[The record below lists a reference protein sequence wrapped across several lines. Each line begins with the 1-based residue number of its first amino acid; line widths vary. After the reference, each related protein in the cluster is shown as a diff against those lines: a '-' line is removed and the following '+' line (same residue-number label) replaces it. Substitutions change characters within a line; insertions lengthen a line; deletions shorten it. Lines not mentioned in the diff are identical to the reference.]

1 MIDSDTKSYDFPWS
15 TVGSLIGLLMLGL
28 VDNQILSPIIPDVAS
43 SLAVSVARV
52 GLTVS
57 GYALAAAAAGLVVA
71 PISDRGARRPFL
83 AVAAVTFTFASL
95 ASFFAGTFWVFA
107 GARVVAGAA
116 AGVISALVVAS
127 IADRV
132 PYERR
137 GRVMVWVAAA
147 YVAAPI
153 LGAAVGS
160 VIVGLWGW
168 RALYLLFAGAA
179 AALAFLVWR
188 FYTDL
193 PSSDKDRDRRLRAS
207 QMLLNYWG
215 FLRSRNT
222 AAGALSAFF
231 VSGGLTAFM
240 TYLGAYLSGEF
251 GFETRTVFLIFMLS
265 GGAAL
270 LGALAA
276 GGLSDRVG
284 KRPVALWGSLA
295 LAVFVV
301 LVPELGGGLT
311 LYAGLALTGL
321 AAASRMAPLQA
332 LVTGLVSRE
341 ARGAY
346 VALRNTLSQL
356 GIAVAAAVG
365 ATLFTVRGYGAVC
378 VLAASFSVIA
388 AVLLLWVEE
397 PGA

>member
-1 MIDSDTKSYDFPWS
+1 LIDSNTKSNDFPWS
-15 TVGSLIGLLMLGL
+15 TIGSLIGLLMLGL
-28 VDNQILSPIIPDVAS
+28 VDNQILSPIIPDVAA
-43 SLAVSVARV
+43 SLAVGVGRI

-71 PISDRGARRPFL
+71 PLSDRGARRPFL
-83 AVAAVTFTFASL
+83 TLAAVTFTLASL
-95 ASFFAGTFWVFA
+95 ASFFAESFGVFA
-107 GARVVAGAA
+107 GARVVAGSA

-132 PYERR
+132 PYDRR

-153 LGAAVGS
+153 LGAAAGS
-160 VIVGLWGW
+160 VIVGVWGW

-179 AALAFLVWR
+179 LALAFLVWR
-188 FYTDL
+188 SYIE
-193 PSSDKDRDRRLRAS
+193 SSSAGKDAAPRPRAS
-207 QMLLNYWG
+207 QMLLSYWG
-215 FLRSRNT
+215 FLRGRST

-251 GFETRTVFLIFMLS
+251 GFETRAVFLIFMLS

-295 LAVFVV
+295 LAVFVL
-301 LVPELGGGLT
+301 LVPQLGAGIA
-311 LYAGLALTGL
+311 LYAGLALTGI

-356 GIAVAAAVG
+356 GIAAAAAIG
-365 ATLFTVRGYGAVC
+365 ATLFMVSGYGAVC
-378 VLAASFSVIA
+378 VLAASFSVMA
-388 AVLLLWVEE
+388 AVLLMWVEE
-397 PGA
+397 PRA

>member
-1 MIDSDTKSYDFPWS
+1 MIESDTKSYDFPWS
-15 TVGSLIGLLMLGL
+15 AVGSLIGLLTLGL

-43 SLAVSVARV
+43 SLAVSVGRV

-71 PISDRGARRPFL
+71 PLSDRGARRPFL
-83 AVAAVTFTFASL
+83 AVAAVTFTLASL

-160 VIVGLWGW
+160 VIVGFWGW

-188 FYTDL
+188 SYTDS
-193 PSSDKDRDRRLRAS
+193 PSSGKDRRLRAS

-240 TYLGAYLSGEF
+240 TYLGAYLSSEF
-251 GFETRTVFLIFMLS
+251 GLETRTVFLIFLSS

-295 LAVFVV
+295 LAVFIL
-301 LVPELGGGLT
+301 LVPQLGAGIT

-332 LVTGLVSRE
+332 LVTGLVSRD

-378 VLAASFSVIA
+378 LLAASFSVIA
-388 AVLLLWVEE
+388 AVLLRWVEE
-397 PGA
+397 PRA